1 MESFRYEN
9 VPLPPNQLPLL
20 VFEREHD
27 SGGPGCEFH
36 WHQELE
42 FYYVITGGVLLSCG
56 GEQEWLY
63 PGDIGFV
70 NSYLPHRGLDF
81 LNGTRHY
88 IIQINLDMLEGEICF
103 SQNRSYSSL
112 LLEKL
117 RELPP
122 FLREDPELTSL
133 FSSLVQEWK
142 GQKPGMELAAKGLL
156 FQILVRLLR
165 TAPQPSS
172 AKNSGSWEPGSLEH
186 VRDVLLYL
194 SGEYPHP
201 EKVSLPVI
209 ACTFGLSVPYLC
221 RIFRRHS
228 GRTVTAYL
236 NELRC
241 SRAAALIRSGVPLT
255 EAAEQVGI
263 RDYNYFSRMFKK
275 TTGHSPSFYRTPCE
289 ENQPCLR
296 STSSR

>member
-172 AKNSGSWEPGSLEH
+172 AKNSGSWEPRLAGACPGCAFISFGRISPPRKGVAAGHRLH
-186 VRDVLLYL
+186 LWAF
-194 SGEYPHP
+194 GAI
-201 EKVSLPVI
+201 SLPNLPPPHR
-209 ACTFGLSVPYLC
+209 ADCDRLSQ
-221 RIFRRHS
+221 
-228 GRTVTAYL
+228 
-236 NELRC
+236 
-241 SRAAALIRSGVPLT
+241 RAALLPCGSAHPKRG
-255 EAAEQVGI
+255 AA
-263 RDYNYFSRMFKK
+263 
-275 TTGHSPSFYRTPCE
+275 H
-289 ENQPCLR
+289 
-296 STSSR
+296 